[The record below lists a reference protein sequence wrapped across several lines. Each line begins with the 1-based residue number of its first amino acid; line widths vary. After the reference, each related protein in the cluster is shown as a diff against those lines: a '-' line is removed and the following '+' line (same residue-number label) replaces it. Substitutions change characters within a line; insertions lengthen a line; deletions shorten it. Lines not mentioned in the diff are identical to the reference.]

1 MPHIYLI
8 RPGCTDFDEQHR
20 IQGKLDL
27 PLSARGQEQLARLL
41 LDLDLAQ
48 VQIDVLY
55 SSSCEPARSTAAAL
69 GAARGLAVKEIE
81 TLHNVDHG
89 LWQGLKVDDVRRKHP
104 KVFKQW
110 QESPEAI
117 CPPGGET
124 LAEAVNRVRKAL
136 EKPLKK
142 KGHLAIVA
150 ADPLAAIICAVV
162 RGTTLEAIPAAC
174 EGVCGSWEILTE
186 NSAKTSAGEYAVSEL
201 AALRHK

>member
-1 MPHIYLI
+1 
-8 RPGCTDFDEQHR
+8 
-20 IQGKLDL
+20 LDL
-27 PLSARGQEQLARLL
+27 PLSARGQEQLAKLL
-41 LDLDLAQ
+41 LDLAKI
-48 VQIDVLY
+48 QIDVLY
-55 SSSCEPARSTAAAL
+55 SSPCEPARNTAAAL
-69 GAARGLAVKEIE
+69 GTARGLTVKEIDG
-81 TLHNVDHG
+81 LHNVDHG
-89 LWQGLKVDDVRRKHP
+89 LWQGLTVDDVRRKHP

-124 LAEAVNRVRKAL
+124 LAEAVDRVRKAL

-162 RGTTLEAIPAAC
+162 RGTTLDAIPAAC

-186 NSAKTSAGEYAVSEL
+186 NSGKTPAGDFAVKEL